1 MAMEAQKD
9 REREERRDHPLLGEA
24 KCTQRAAGR
33 SLGFELQG
41 A

>member
-9 REREERRDHPLLGEA
+9 REREKRQGHPLLGEA
-24 KCTQRAAGR
+24 KCTQCATVW